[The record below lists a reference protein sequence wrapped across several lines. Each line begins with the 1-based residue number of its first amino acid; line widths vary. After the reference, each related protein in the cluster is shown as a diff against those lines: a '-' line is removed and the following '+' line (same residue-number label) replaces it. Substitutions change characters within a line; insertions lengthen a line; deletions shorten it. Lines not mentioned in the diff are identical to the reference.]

1 MPTITLKQIA
11 APLHRRLKERAMRHH
26 RSLNQEILFCL
37 EASVRS
43 TAVDVETLVA
53 RARVLRRQI
62 SGRLTDRTL
71 RGLKGQGRA

>member
-11 APLHRRLKERAMRHH
+11 GPLHQQLKERAMRHH
-26 RSLNQEILFCL
+26 RSLNQEILSCL

-43 TAVDVETLVA
+43 AAVDVETLIA

-71 RGLKGQGRA
+71 RGLKDQGRA